1 MLRQLKFD
9 FYKITRSKVITWQ
22 WLLTGL
28 ILILDPL
35 LIYVISE
42 NQVSVVERLITTTQ
56 LTLPLVVFSVLFI
69 SRDISSGYIKNIYT
83 FSNKLKYVLSKVV
96 WILVF
101 CVLGQVLEFL
111 FHWVMNAI
119 SGINMLYDVS
129 QPFPLQEFV
138 LMETMNMLHGVA
150 IGVFCIFLCLL
161 LKKDYIVL
169 IILFSYLFVIGGMV
183 YGLIE
188 NLFNYSVQIYP
199 YTIFGYNMHYSTI
212 KYTEEGI
219 FAGVVLPICYIVVFG
234 FFSWLI
240 LKKRDVV

>member
-1 MLRQLKFD
+1 
-9 FYKITRSKVITWQ
+9 
-22 WLLTGL
+22 
-28 ILILDPL
+28 
-35 LIYVISE
+35 
-42 NQVSVVERLITTTQ
+42 
-56 LTLPLVVFSVLFI
+56 VLFI

-138 LMETMNMLHGVA
+138 LMEAMNMLHGVA

-188 NLFNYSVQIYP
+188 
-199 YTIFGYNMHYSTI
+199 
-212 KYTEEGI
+212 
-219 FAGVVLPICYIVVFG
+219 
-234 FFSWLI
+234 
-240 LKKRDVV
+240 